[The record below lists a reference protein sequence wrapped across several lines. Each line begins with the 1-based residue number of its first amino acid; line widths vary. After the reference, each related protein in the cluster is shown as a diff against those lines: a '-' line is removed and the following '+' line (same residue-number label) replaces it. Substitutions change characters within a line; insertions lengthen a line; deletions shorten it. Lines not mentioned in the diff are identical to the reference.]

1 LAGSQA
7 LPVCAPGESNMQVM
21 MSVERWWNG
30 TDRGKPKKPEKNQS
44 QRHFEH
50 HKWTDLGSR
59 PSTRSLSSATAFR
72 VSAIKCYP
80 SSERA
85 FVF

>member
-1 LAGSQA
+1 MK
-7 LPVCAPGESNMQVM
+7 VE
-21 MSVERWWNG
+21 MSVELWWNG
-30 TDRGKPKKPEKNQS
+30 TDRGKQKKLEKNQS
-44 QRHFEH
+44 QCHFEQ

-59 PSTRSLSSATAFR
+59 PSTRSLSSDTAFR